1 MNPNQYL
8 EPPHQD
14 SLTPNNIQAVQET
27 LHAAAPMP
35 CGSSAHLIGLHASDH
50 QGKEA
55 HKQQW
60 AWEYLKNKKFYMHAQ
75 FGTCQST

>member
-1 MNPNQYL
+1 MTHFHNKSSRKTVFHNFPMNPNQYL

-14 SLTPNNIQAVQET
+14 SLTPNSIQAVQET

-55 HKQQW
+55 HKQQ
-60 AWEYLKNKKFYMHAQ
+60 
-75 FGTCQST
+75 